1 MGTGLSGS
9 FGMEKNKRRMNFSL
23 MVIALVAA
31 GAALIAMKNVFLPLV
46 IAFFLASLTGPVVT
60 WMRGK
65 GIPRGIAIVL
75 IILLTGIILYL
86 LGWLFYGQATL
97 FVKELDIYVVKLR
110 ELFDRLIR
118 SVSADGTQ
126 GETIWKRIQETVDW
140 ERLSSVLKT
149 TAGLLGGLFGTL
161 GMMLVILLYM
171 VFLLQERGHYRFR
184 VLKAWKQDEGGRINK
199 IIDQINKQ
207 VENYIIGKTVTSLA
221 TGILVAAVLWFF
233 NVKYFFVFGLLT
245 FMLNYIP
252 SLGSVIATVLP
263 LLWTLAQPNPEL
275 TGGTI
280 LSIGAILVAIQ
291 FAVGNLIEPK
301 LLGEKL
307 HLSPFMVFFSL
318 ILWGWL
324 WGIPGMILSTPIMA
338 TLKIIFENVDSLKP
352 VANLISNAKPDR
364 ESTGKGK

>member
-1 MGTGLSGS
+1 MDKKT
-9 FGMEKNKRRMNFSL
+9 RRINFSL
-23 MVIALVAA
+23 MIIALVAA
-31 GAALIAMKNVFLPLV
+31 GAALITMKSVFLPLV

-60 WMRGK
+60 WMRSK
-65 GIPRGIAIVL
+65 GIPQGIAIVL
-75 IILLTGIILYL
+75 IIMLTGVLLYL
-86 LGWLFYGQATL
+86 LGWLFYSQATL
-97 FVKELDIYVVKLR
+97 FVRELDIYVVKLR
-110 ELFDRLIR
+110 ELIDRLIR
-118 SVSADGTQ
+118 NISADSTQ
-126 GETIWKRIQETVDW
+126 GESIWKRVQETVDW

-161 GMMLVILLYM
+161 GTMLVILLYM
-171 VFLLQERGHYRFR
+171 VFLLQEREHYRFR

-199 IIDQINKQ
+199 ILDQINKQ
-207 VENYIIGKTVTSLA
+207 VESYIIGKTITSLA
-221 TGILVAAVLWFF
+221 TGTLVTAVLWIFD
-233 NVKYFFVFGLLT
+233 VKYFFVFGLLT

-263 LLWTLAQPNPEL
+263 LLWALAQPTPEL
-275 TGGTI
+275 SGGTI
-280 LSIGAILVAIQ
+280 LSVGAILVVIQ
-291 FAVGNLIEPK
+291 FAVGNLVEPK

-352 VANLISNAKPDR
+352 VADLISNSRPGTEKAGEDK
-364 ESTGKGK
+364 